1 MPNLN
6 FSLEVENVV
15 SDCLIFTS
23 DLLICLPKPPHYSSV
38 FGGPTASSFFSP
50 LHVGASK
57 SMLEADPT
65 LLAQNGTKKL
75 PISFPELEQRAKKQH
90 QHSIG
95 INNNILHTVES
106 KLQDIEYMENYLSS
120 KRLNNELNS
129 CTEDVGGTDASSAS
143 SSRHYKNSSP
153 RSHSSTNGSVPS
165 SSSRSERKQKS
176 VGKNAHRELMEN
188 YIPNNQLS
196 KPDALVR

>member
-1 MPNLN
+1 
-6 FSLEVENVV
+6 
-15 SDCLIFTS
+15 
-23 DLLICLPKPPHYSSV
+23 
-38 FGGPTASSFFSP
+38 
-50 LHVGASK
+50 
-57 SMLEADPT
+57 MLEADPT

-106 KLQDIEYMENYLSS
+106 KLQDIEYMENYLSC
-120 KRLNNELNS
+120 KRLNNELNGCS
-129 CTEDVGGTDASSAS
+129 EDVGGTDAGSASSS

-165 SSSRSERKQKS
+165 SSNRSERKQKG

-188 YIPNNQLS
+188 CIPNNQLS

>member
-1 MPNLN
+1 MMW
-6 FSLEVENVV
+6 
-15 SDCLIFTS
+15 
-23 DLLICLPKPPHYSSV
+23 LPKSPHYSSV
-38 FGGPTASSFFSP
+38 IAPP
-50 LHVGASK
+50 HLGASK
-57 SMLEADPT
+57 SMMEAEPT

-106 KLQDIEYMENYLSS
+106 KLQDIEYMENYPSS
-120 KRLNNELNS
+120 KRLNNELNG
-129 CTEDVGGTDASSAS
+129 CAEDAGGTDASSAS

-165 SSSRSERKQKS
+165 SSNRNERKQKG

-188 YIPNNQLS
+188 CIPNNQLS

>member
-1 MPNLN
+1 
-6 FSLEVENVV
+6 
-15 SDCLIFTS
+15 
-23 DLLICLPKPPHYSSV
+23 
-38 FGGPTASSFFSP
+38 
-50 LHVGASK
+50 
-57 SMLEADPT
+57 MLDADPT
-65 LLAQNGTKKL
+65 HLAQNGTKKL

-120 KRLNNELNS
+120 KRLNNELNG
-129 CTEDVGGTDASSAS
+129 CTEDVGGTDASTASS

-153 RSHSSTNGSVPS
+153 RSHISTNGSVPS
-165 SSSRSERKQKS
+165 SSNRNERKQKS
-176 VGKNAHRELMEN
+176 LGKNAQRELMEN
-188 YIPNNQLS
+188 CIPNNQLS

>member
-1 MPNLN
+1 M
-6 FSLEVENVV
+6 
-15 SDCLIFTS
+15 
-23 DLLICLPKPPHYSSV
+23 
-38 FGGPTASSFFSP
+38 
-50 LHVGASK
+50 
-57 SMLEADPT
+57 MEAEPT

-106 KLQDIEYMENYLSS
+106 KLQDIEYMENYPSS
-120 KRLNNELNS
+120 KRLNNELNG
-129 CTEDVGGTDASSAS
+129 CAEDAGGTDASSAS

-165 SSSRSERKQKS
+165 SSNRNERKQKG

-188 YIPNNQLS
+188 CIPNNQLS